1 MIVGITDYYRPPFD
15 IEAEA
20 LGGGTVEFIDF
31 NSRDEND
38 FDEDS
43 LGKLDALLVY
53 HARITDKTLARLDRC
68 RIIVRYGV
76 GVDNM
81 DLDALR
87 RRDIPLCNSPD
98 YGVEEIA
105 ATAASHI
112 LNLWRRISAYDRAC
126 RTYEEGWAQNIQKP
140 ILRMSE
146 ATLGVVGVGRMG
158 AALIQLMKPFGC
170 RILGFDPHQPPGHE
184 DRVGYERAE
193 TLAELLAAADAISLH
208 CVLTPET
215 AGLVDQAFI
224 AAMKPGAL
232 LVNTA
237 RGGLFKDLDVVEQG
251 LKSGQLGGLGTDVLP
266 TEPPLDHPLIRA
278 WRDDA
283 PWLRDRLV
291 ITPHTA
297 FYSEK
302 ALYDMRYKAAETI
315 ALFFEKNELRN
326 HIV

>member
-1 MIVGITDYYRPPFD
+1 MIVGITDYYRAPFD
-15 IEAEA
+15 IESEA
-20 LGGGTVEFIDF
+20 LGGDVEFLDF
-31 NSRDEND
+31 NSRNEDD
-38 FDEDS
+38 FDEDA
-43 LGKLDALLVY
+43 LGRLDVLLVY
-53 HARITDKTLARLDRC
+53 HARITDKTITRLDNC
-68 RIIVRYGV
+68 KIIVRYGV

-81 DLDALR
+81 DLEALKQR
-87 RRDIPLCNSPD
+87 GIPLCNTPD

-105 ATAASHI
+105 ATAASHM

-126 RTYEEGWAQNIQKP
+126 RTFEDGWAANLQKP

-146 ATLGVVGVGRMG
+146 ATLGVLGVGRMG
-158 AALIQLMKPFGC
+158 AAFIKLMKPFGF

-184 DRVGYERAE
+184 DSVGYERVD
-193 TLAELLAAADAISLH
+193 TLEELLAASDAISLH

-215 AGLVDQAFI
+215 AGLVDGGFI

-266 TEPPLDHPLIRA
+266 SEPPVDHPLISA

-283 PWLRDRLV
+283 PWLRGRLV

-297 FYSEK
+297 HYSET
-302 ALYDMRYKAAETI
+302 ALYDMRYLAAETA
-315 ALFFEKNELRN
+315 ALFLNQNEFRN
-326 HIV
+326 RIV

>member
-1 MIVGITDYYRPPFD
+1 MIIGITDYYRAPFD

-20 LGGGTVEFIDF
+20 LGGDVEFIDF
-31 NSRDEND
+31 NSRDEDD
-38 FDEDS
+38 FDENS
-43 LGKLDALLVY
+43 LSQLDALLVY
-53 HARITDKTLARLDRC
+53 HARITDKTQAKLEKC
-68 RIIVRYGV
+68 KIIVRYGV

-81 DLDALR
+81 DLDALKR
-87 RRDIPLCNSPD
+87 RGIPLCNTPD

-105 ATAASHI
+105 ATAVSHI

-126 RTYEEGWAQNIQKP
+126 RTYEEGWAQNLQKP
-140 ILRMSE
+140 IIRISE
-146 ATLGVVGVGRMG
+146 ATLGVIGVGRMG
-158 AALIQLMKPFGC
+158 AALIRLMKPFGC

-184 DRVGYERAE
+184 DTVGYERMD
-193 TLAELLAAADAISLH
+193 TLAELLAASDVISLH

-215 AGLVDQAFI
+215 VGLVDQSFI

-266 TEPPLDHPLIRA
+266 SEPPVDHPLIRA

-283 PWLRDRLV
+283 PWLQDRLV

-297 FYSEK
+297 HYSEK
-302 ALYDMRYKAAETI
+302 ALYDMRYMAAETI
-315 ALFFEKNELRN
+315 TLFFEKNELRN
-326 HIV
+326 RIV